1 MTTRCKNKLPF
12 VPAKNRS
19 TYTPL
24 LTLGYCAFGIG
35 VWCTRECNTQ
45 CQSTT
50 GHPTASPTAS
60 PPAVADAAAEATLAA
75 TSGTF
80 HGFAFDPAKWTIRI
94 GRSAM
99 SLADEPRL
107 ARPPLEFHRTRCC
120 GVGSSGVHVHGSR
133 SDVSS
138 SSRVHGL
145 RPVVREGFMRAMLF

>member
-35 VWCTRECNTQ
+35 VWCTMECNTQ

-60 PPAVADAAAEATLAA
+60 PPASPPSITTVAPAAQ
-75 TSGTF
+75 S
-80 HGFAFDPAKWTIRI
+80 
-94 GRSAM
+94 
-99 SLADEPRL
+99 
-107 ARPPLEFHRTRCC
+107 
-120 GVGSSGVHVHGSR
+120 
-133 SDVSS
+133 
-138 SSRVHGL
+138 
-145 RPVVREGFMRAMLF
+145 